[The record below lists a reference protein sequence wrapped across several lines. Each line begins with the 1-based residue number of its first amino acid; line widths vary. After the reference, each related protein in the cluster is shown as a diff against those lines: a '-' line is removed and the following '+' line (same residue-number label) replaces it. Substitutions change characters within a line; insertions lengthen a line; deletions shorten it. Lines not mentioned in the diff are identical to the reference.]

1 MLSDRGRAAVP
12 ENGGRQTAAVTAVV
26 LALLAALL
34 FGLASYLGPV
44 LSRSHSPS
52 AVLAVG
58 QVAAVGAAA
67 VLLLAGR
74 AQLPDKGSLLLGVL
88 AGIANGLALTAMF
101 ESARFLP
108 ISVMA
113 PIGATGGAVP
123 VVVALLLGERPHVL
137 QLSGIPLA
145 IVGVVLVSARRAGR
159 SGGGGRAALQPIGL
173 WLAGLWAVFY
183 GTFLSLF
190 AEASKGGR
198 AWAVFDS
205 RMALLVT
212 ALALPLLRGAT
223 LRLPRSAVPLAA
235 VNGLLILAGVLTY
248 GLATAT
254 GLVSVVSVLATL
266 SPVVTVA
273 LAVVLLHERLARR
286 QQVGLALAVA
296 GVVLLAAG

>member
-1 MLSDRGRAAVP
+1 
-12 ENGGRQTAAVTAVV
+12 VTAVV

-137 QLSGIPLA
+137 QLAGILLA

>member
-1 MLSDRGRAAVP
+1 
-12 ENGGRQTAAVTAVV
+12 VTAVV

>member
-1 MLSDRGRAAVP
+1 M
-12 ENGGRQTAAVTAVV
+12 TAVV

-137 QLSGIPLA
+137 QLAGILLA